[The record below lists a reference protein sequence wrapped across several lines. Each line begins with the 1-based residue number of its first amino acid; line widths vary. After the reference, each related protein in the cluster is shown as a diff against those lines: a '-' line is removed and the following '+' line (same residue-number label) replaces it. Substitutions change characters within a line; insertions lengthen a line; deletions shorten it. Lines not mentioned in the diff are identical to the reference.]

1 MKRILILVA
10 PLVLFAGFL
19 FIKPPAVGV
28 NSNPA
33 GVTTPQ
39 ASQLPAPSNSGQPQ
53 SPNANNT
60 PAPSAKPTILGGND
74 DDDDDDDGEDGGE
87 KPRYGGH
94 GDDDYDD

>member
-1 MKRILILVA
+1 MKRILILVV

-33 GVTTPQ
+33 GVTNPPV
-39 ASQLPAPSNSGQPQ
+39 SQLPTPSNSGQPQ
-53 SPNANNT
+53 SPNVNNT
-60 PAPSAKPTILGGND
+60 PGPSAKPTISGGYD
-74 DDDDDDDGEDGGE
+74 DDDEEDGGD